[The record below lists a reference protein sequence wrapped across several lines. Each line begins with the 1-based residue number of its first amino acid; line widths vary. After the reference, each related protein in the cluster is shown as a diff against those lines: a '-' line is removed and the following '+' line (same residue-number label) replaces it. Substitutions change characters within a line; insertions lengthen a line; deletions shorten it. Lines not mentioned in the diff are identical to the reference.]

1 MGFFKKKNNNTE
13 DAPQV
18 DKAEKPKAEPKKKS
32 DKSIKPRAPK
42 NMAGKKIVRSIFWVF
57 MSLLLL
63 KGAISF
69 AQGNRTINQ
78 TIINGNDTPVISD
91 SVKGFA
97 VDFATEY
104 FTWDANYV
112 ADRSTR
118 LTNFVKGVDSEMGLK
133 SLDVK
138 GSSKV
143 TSAEIYSTNILDPE
157 HIDVTVVVWR
167 DVQPLPDQ
175 IEAAQAK
182 ATTPPVLKKKTYM
195 IVPVTLAEEGP
206 VIQEYPRFVSNQ
218 QKGDTVDSSTNG
230 TTVGDEDLLEKSK
243 ALADSF
249 LRSWYEGKASQ
260 LRYFYAESAKSP
272 NTIPK
277 SDFSFEEIDNVVVYK
292 NPEEIG
298 QDETYRIEANVIVKS
313 DIGEPFTNTWKLQ
326 VTLKDG
332 RLYVLSNGLQFS
344 EASDLSTDPESIS
357 PTSVTPI
364 DSDAPITTSNE

>member
-1 MGFFKKKNNNTE
+1 
-13 DAPQV
+13 
-18 DKAEKPKAEPKKKS
+18 
-32 DKSIKPRAPK
+32 
-42 NMAGKKIVRSIFWVF
+42 MAGKKIIRSIFWVF
-57 MSLLLL
+57 MSLLFI

-78 TIINGNDTPVISD
+78 TIINGNDAPVITD
-91 SVKGFA
+91 SIKGFA

-112 ADRSTR
+112 AERSTR
-118 LTNFVKGVDSEMGLK
+118 LSNFVKGVDTEMGLK

-143 TSAEIYSTNILDPE
+143 TSAEIYSTNLLDPD

-175 IEAAQAK
+175 LEAAQAK
-182 ATTPPVLKKKTYM
+182 ATTPPVVKKKTYM
-195 IVPVTLAEEGP
+195 IVPVTLAAEGP

-230 TTVGDEDLLEKSK
+230 TTVGDEDLLQKSN

-249 LRSWYEGKASQ
+249 LRSWYEGNASQ
-260 LRYFYAESAKSP
+260 LRYFYAETVKSP

-277 SDFSFEEIDNVVVYK
+277 SDYTYEAIDKVAVYK
-292 NPEEIG
+292 NPAQAG
-298 QDETYRIEANVIVKS
+298 QADTYRIEANVIVES
-313 DIGEPFTNTWKLQ
+313 DLGEPFTNTWKLQ
-326 VTLKDG
+326 VTQKDG
-332 RLYVLSNGLQFS
+332 RLYVLSNGIQLS
-344 EASDLSTDPESIS
+344 EASEVPAVPESLS
-357 PTSVTPI
+357 PASETP
-364 DSDAPITTSNE
+364 SESSPPITTSTD